1 MRGLYISIIFTV
13 LGSLFFIGWGL
24 DELDDYSTEDK
35 ITETPA
41 TTVYRHLVD
50 GLTSELS
57 TLSRTELNEK
67 VALFQKH
74 YQLKSSLALSKKIA

>member
-24 DELDDYSTEDK
+24 DELVAYSTEDK

-50 GLTSELS
+50 GLTSELG
-57 TLSRTELNEK
+57 TLKSAELDEK
-67 VALFQKH
+67 VALFQQH
-74 YQLKSSLALSKKIA
+74 YQLKTSLALSKS